1 MKNTF
6 QTRILALLSLFF
18 LPNLLFGQLC
28 EVSLNEKIQ
37 KSSLIVEG
45 RVVESKCYRAD
56 DETIYTAHKIKV
68 SALLKGEY
76 REGFLTVTTWGGEL
90 DGEKQTWTHLLT
102 LEIGDYGIFFL
113 EPTRVK
119 SIEDS
124 NFQEFFDVYSGVQG
138 FLAFAQNDAKAW
150 VAYEPFHIYLDIE
163 NDIYGRIAR
172 TTGQGIINVNKD
184 SNVPRSGVRYHFTDI
199 GFDGT
204 SVTFNVY
211 VNSLVGTKK
220 LYNSGIQIGYNSAFF
235 GANLAT
241 NGNLVLQEDGISQSS
256 TYDLTQSN
264 TTSSKVKIELMPI
277 GVLTG
282 LSTIG
287 ATEQLL
293 AKGTITVQNLLADPG
308 ITYDITE
315 MQSMSKFYESGTA
328 QLFDTVIVEGDWRLF
343 ENLLPT
349 ISDFYPDTTIAGI
362 KNQISIVGTGF
373 GSSSL
378 PPVNRKVIF
387 TNVSQPNS
395 PPGQQWMSPLP
406 GDYLLWSDTLIVV
419 NVPSVGNNFFSG
431 SSLDNHAGT
440 GKIGVVTSLGIDTS
454 YTKILYVRATA
465 FNSATIN
472 PIGQFHG
479 IGHKFVDKNLD
490 GGYDLYF
497 SSQFANLNLGEGTEA
512 FKRALITWRCTTGIN
527 FRIKQFSDI
536 PPAQQPFSCRIG
548 YGPLPSGTLSTSTA
562 ITFDSILFCANSSGI
577 ARHGVVHL
585 FNMTFNNIYSWHTG
599 VDMPVLN
606 WANTIDLETTAL
618 HELGHAHELGHS
630 NNKHNVMWYL
640 VNQYRRGL
648 TVDDVKGGQYIVF
661 FSSVDTSFKCE
672 SPMQSVLGSDC
683 GVVPIVDIKKVDSSV
698 KMFPNPVSGNASI
711 VFPPEFN
718 NLKIRIVLID
728 QLGRVIK
735 DDFDSISTEILA
747 IDLRQCEPG
756 LYYLLL
762 DIEGQNTN
770 IIKFVKQ
777 Q

>member
-527 FRIKQFSDI
+527 FRG
-536 PPAQQPFSCRIG
+536 SC
-548 YGPLPSGTLSTSTA
+548 S
-562 ITFDSILFCANSSGI
+562 
-577 ARHGVVHL
+577 
-585 FNMTFNNIYSWHTG
+585 
-599 VDMPVLN
+599 
-606 WANTIDLETTAL
+606 
-618 HELGHAHELGHS
+618 
-630 NNKHNVMWYL
+630 
-640 VNQYRRGL
+640 
-648 TVDDVKGGQYIVF
+648 
-661 FSSVDTSFKCE
+661 
-672 SPMQSVLGSDC
+672 
-683 GVVPIVDIKKVDSSV
+683 
-698 KMFPNPVSGNASI
+698 
-711 VFPPEFN
+711 
-718 NLKIRIVLID
+718 
-728 QLGRVIK
+728 
-735 DDFDSISTEILA
+735 
-747 IDLRQCEPG
+747 
-756 LYYLLL
+756 
-762 DIEGQNTN
+762 
-770 IIKFVKQ
+770 
-777 Q
+777 